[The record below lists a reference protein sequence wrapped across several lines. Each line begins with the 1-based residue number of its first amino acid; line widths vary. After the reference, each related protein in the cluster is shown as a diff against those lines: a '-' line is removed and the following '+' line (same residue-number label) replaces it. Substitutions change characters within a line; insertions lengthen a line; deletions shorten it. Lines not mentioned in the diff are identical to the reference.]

1 MPKRTNDFQKIIY
14 LIQKQLAGE
23 AIVTQ
28 SKILPDSQT
37 NSDVE
42 VDIVIESTLA
52 GTKIIIGVEATAISR
67 KATVEWVREM
77 INKHENLP
85 INKTILVSKNGFT
98 KEALKKAELNKI
110 EAVTIG
116 KAQNMDWKG
125 VVNNL
130 KSLLLGRFDFNI
142 VDVSINYNPSDT
154 NGENIVL
161 SPDLIVRQKS
171 NANEFSLS
179 SYAQSIV
186 SKYEVGLEVMS
197 K

>member
-171 NANEFSLS
+171 NANEFSLR